1 MVDCV
6 FCKIDAGEIPGD
18 KLHDDDVC
26 FAIRDIYPVAPTHL
40 LIIPHEHIVSLDEPH
55 EAVIGHLFSVADRMA
70 RQEGVDGS
78 GFRLDRQPGRGR
90 RPDLP
95 PRPRAPAR
103 RQEAALGRRHMSA
116 VADSLVKLRSII
128 QSLPRGLQDHL
139 ERVREL
145 SLELAAIHGVDP
157 VKVETAALAHDLYR
171 AHSEEQLLSEA
182 KSQRA
187 WS

>member
-78 GFRLDRQPGRGR
+78 GFRLIVNQGEDAGQTFPHVHVHLLGGKR
-90 RPDLP
+90 LP
-95 PRPRAPAR
+95 WG
-103 RQEAALGRRHMSA
+103 EG
-116 VADSLVKLRSII
+116 
-128 QSLPRGLQDHL
+128 
-139 ERVREL
+139 
-145 SLELAAIHGVDP
+145 
-157 VKVETAALAHDLYR
+157 
-171 AHSEEQLLSEA
+171 
-182 KSQRA
+182 
-187 WS
+187 